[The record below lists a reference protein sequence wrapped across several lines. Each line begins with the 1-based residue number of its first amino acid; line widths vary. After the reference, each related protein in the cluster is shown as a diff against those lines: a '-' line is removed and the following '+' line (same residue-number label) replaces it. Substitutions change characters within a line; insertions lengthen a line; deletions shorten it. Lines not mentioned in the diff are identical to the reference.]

1 MDSFDVDTD
10 TVTDTQSLRSNE
22 DEVMGGPMAP
32 AGAEEVGEQMGGGAN
47 HMDMDM
53 GADMGMDQQPQSEA
67 GDGSEGRAVS
77 QMQQKQMEAKARAA
91 MVKETKVREQEAQF
105 KAEMDAFKAAQ
116 AMEEEQANTK
126 PNSVTEQLMQQAI
139 AQAQTQGP
147 PPPATN
153 PDPHEHGTVVDHTP
167 VGEINGATSVLVLL
181 NMASTRYVTFCYIK
195 KLVFLTLLTKGTT
208 QALDIHR
215 HATCT

>member
-1 MDSFDVDTD
+1 MGEPLSPAGPEEMG
-10 TVTDTQSLRSNE
+10 RG
-22 DEVMGGPMAP
+22 MGGAMDDH
-32 AGAEEVGEQMGGGAN
+32 MG
-47 HMDMDM
+47 M
-53 GADMGMDQQPQSEA
+53 GLGSGMGMDQQPQSEV

-77 QMQQKQMEAKARAA
+77 QMQQKQMEAKARAV
-91 MVKETKVREQEAQF
+91 MEKEAKVREQEAQF

-181 NMASTRYVTFCYIK
+181 NMASTRRITPC
-195 KLVFLTLLTKGTT
+195 
-208 QALDIHR
+208 
-215 HATCT
+215 